1 MDGMSHAIAVK
12 RELATEIERCMRSEG
27 LSKPRMAQRMGTSR
41 SQLDRVL
48 DPKCIAIQ
56 LDTLVR
62 AAMAVGR
69 NLEIQ
74 FHSRPPG
81 S

>member
-1 MDGMSHAIAVK
+1 MDPAITVK
-12 RELATEIERCMRSEG
+12 RELALEIERCMKSEG
-27 LSKPRMAQRMGTSR
+27 LSKLGMAQRMGTSR

-48 DPKCIAIQ
+48 DPRCTAIQ

-62 AAMAVGR
+62 AVLAVGR

-74 FHSRPPG
+74 IQSRPPPG
-81 S
+81 

>member
-1 MDGMSHAIAVK
+1 MDGHSHAMAVK

-27 LSKPRMAQRMGTSR
+27 LSKLRMARRMGTSR
-41 SQLDRVL
+41 SQLERVL
-48 DPKCIAIQ
+48 NPACIAIQ

-62 AAMAVGR
+62 AALAVGR

-74 FHSRPPG
+74 FHSQPPG

>member
-1 MDGMSHAIAVK
+1 MDGMSHAMAVK
-12 RELATEIERCMRSEG
+12 RELATQIERCMRSEG
-27 LSKPRMAQRMGTSR
+27 LSKPRMARRMGTSR
-41 SQLDRVL
+41 SQLERVL
-48 DPKCIAIQ
+48 DPKCDGNQ
-56 LDTLVR
+56 LDTLVK

-74 FHSRPPG
+74 FQARPPG

>member
-1 MDGMSHAIAVK
+1 MDGSSHAMAVK
-12 RELATEIERCMRSEG
+12 RELATQIERCMRSEG

-48 DPKCIAIQ
+48 DPNCTAIQ

-62 AAMAVGR
+62 AAIAVGR

-74 FHSRPPG
+74 FQSRPPG

>member
-1 MDGMSHAIAVK
+1 MDGHSHAMAVK
-12 RELATEIERCMRSEG
+12 RELATEIERCMKNEG
-27 LSKPRMAQRMGTSR
+27 LSKPRMARRMGTSR

-48 DPKCIAIQ
+48 DPKCVAIQ

-74 FHSRPPG
+74 FHSKPPG